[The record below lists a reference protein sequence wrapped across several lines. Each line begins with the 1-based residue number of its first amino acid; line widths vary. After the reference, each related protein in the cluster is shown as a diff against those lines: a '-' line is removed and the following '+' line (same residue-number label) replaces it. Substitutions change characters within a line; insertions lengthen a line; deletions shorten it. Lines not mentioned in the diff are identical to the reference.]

1 MIPETQGPSTLGK
14 KTKNHLNFKEKSL
27 KLQYYVILKL
37 QVETFLNYFNIRN
50 LRNHKVSQIQK
61 VAKFYYFANTSFML
75 YYKILYYLVLSQMP
89 KLTWS
94 SFLLRTDNIKKDGKE
109 ILGYIFPNAIMLRSA
124 EVHELLRWLNMKG
137 DFITSKKDKKLPV
150 I

>member
-1 MIPETQGPSTLGK
+1 
-14 KTKNHLNFKEKSL
+14 
-27 KLQYYVILKL
+27 
-37 QVETFLNYFNIRN
+37 
-50 LRNHKVSQIQK
+50 
-61 VAKFYYFANTSFML
+61 ML

>member
-1 MIPETQGPSTLGK
+1 M
-14 KTKNHLNFKEKSL
+14 L
-27 KLQYYVILKL
+27 KLTL
-37 QVETFLNYFNIRN
+37 
-50 LRNHKVSQIQK
+50 
-61 VAKFYYFANTSFML
+61 
-75 YYKILYYLVLSQMP
+75 
-89 KLTWS
+89 
-94 SFLLRTDNIKKDGKE
+94 SFLLRTDNSKKDGKE